1 MTNSTGPLG
10 DTAVAGPTGP
20 STSHPGGAS
29 AGPTRSVA
37 RLLRRDLGL
46 DRFSGLYVIA
56 VMVMVFSLWEPAT
69 FGTLANAKVILSS
82 QAITGI
88 IAMAAVIAMVAGVFD
103 LSIAANMSLAISV
116 LGQLMV
122 TAHLNAVLA
131 VVLTLLIGG
140 AVGCVNAIVVTRF
153 GIGPVI
159 GTLAM
164 ASVLEAISYWVANG
178 QTVLYGIS
186 PGFTRIGTLK
196 PLGIPITV
204 FFLAAVTLV
213 LWYALEQ
220 TPVGRYLYAAGA
232 NPKAA
237 RLSGV
242 NVVRLQWGALITSGV
257 LASLA
262 GVVLTMQLG
271 AASFGAGDSY
281 LLPAYAGA
289 FLGSTQIKPGRF
301 NVLGTVVAIYLL
313 AIGVKGLQ
321 LRFPQYSWIA
331 DLMEGIILLLA
342 VGIAVQAARRRV
354 QHS

>member
-10 DTAVAGPTGP
+10 DTAVAGATDPASP
-20 STSHPGGAS
+20 HPGGAS
-29 AGPTRSVA
+29 PEATRA
-37 RLLRRDLGL
+37 MFRLLRRDLGL
-46 DRFSGLYVIA
+46 DRFSGLYVILA
-56 VMVMVFSLWEPAT
+56 MVVVFSLWEPT
-69 FGTLANAKVILSS
+69 SFGTLTNAKIILSS

-116 LGQLMV
+116 LGQLMA

-131 VVLTLLIGG
+131 VVITLLIGG
-140 AVGCVNAIVVTRF
+140 TIGCVNAIVVTRF

-164 ASVLEAISYWVANG
+164 ASVLEAVSYWVANG

-186 PGFTRIGTLK
+186 PGFTQIGNLK
-196 PLGIPITV
+196 PLGVPISV

-232 NPKAA
+232 NPRAA

-242 NVVRLQWGALITSGV
+242 NVVRLQWGALITSGI

-301 NVLGTVVAIYLL
+301 NVLGTVVAIYML

-342 VGIAVQAARRRV
+342 VGIAVQAARRRA